1 MAERKYNETMIRDFL
16 EKCYSGARMED
27 DEELKTRIARALV
40 AFDFDIEDDQFL
52 PDVMEKVVEKDCTA
66 ARTELE
72 RQQKEKETDEWDK
85 IRKRMGISV

>member
-1 MAERKYNETMIRDFL
+1 MIRDFL
-16 EKCYSGARMED
+16 EKCYSGARMEN

-40 AFDFDIEDDQFL
+40 AFDFDIEDDPFL
-52 PDVMEKVVEKDCTA
+52 PDVMEKIIEKECTA

-72 RQQKEKETDEWDK
+72 RQQKEKKTDEWDK